1 MLTKPTGQVG
11 TPSSQLSEASR
22 ASAPIASDEVMGLDP
37 RATSSDPRLYQVI
50 LDRISHGVTFFDGQQ
65 RLILCNRR
73 YAEIYRLAPE
83 DVRPGTTLSEIAE
96 RRIAVGTCP
105 MVTED
110 VRSFLALEQRGRF
123 LCQAQHL
130 GRSAQRRS
138 DNPNG
143 LSAYD

>member
-96 RRIAVGTCP
+96 RRIAVGNCP

-110 VRSFLALEQRGRF
+110 VRSFLAWNNG
-123 LCQAQHL
+123 AVSSAKPSTWDV
-130 GRSAQRRS
+130 SAQRRS